1 MDYFLV
7 FIIVF
12 VAVFVGAAFGFGD
25 AMVAMPLLTLV
36 LGLSVTAPLVNLV
49 SCLSSFIVC
58 SQSWRCAKIRAVIHL
73 LVAALIVAPLGVYL
87 PNLIPE
93 QVLKLI
99 LAGFIFAFAAYN
111 LLFANRAFPK
121 IKNVLWAYLFGAL
134 SGLFGGA
141 YNISGPPVVIY
152 GVFKQWSALAFRA
165 SLQLFFLVLSLLV
178 FSTRLYQDK
187 FSADIFNYFLAAV
200 PAIFLAVVVGNWL
213 NAKITKPELFKPVL
227 NSLLLLLS
235 FALLL

>member
-36 LGLSVTAPLVNLV
+36 LGLSTTAPLVNLV

-58 SQSWRCAKIRAVIHL
+58 SQSWRNAKIHAVIHL
-73 LVAALIVAPLGVYL
+73 LIAALLVAPLGVYL
-87 PNLIPE
+87 PSLIPE
-93 QVLKLI
+93 GVLKLI
-99 LAGFIFAFAAYN
+99 LAGFIFSFAVYN
-111 LLFANRAFPK
+111 LLFVHYVLPK
-121 IKNVLWAYLFGAL
+121 IKNVFWAYLFGAL

-152 GVFKQWSALAFRA
+152 GVLKQWSALAFRA

-187 FSADIFNYFLAAV
+187 LSADILNYFLVAV
-200 PAIFLAVVVGNWL
+200 PAIILAIWVGGWL
-213 NAKITKPELFKPVL
+213 NAKITKPQVFKPIL